1 VPEQFVFMPTQSSP
15 ARIPAGNPIPGP
27 DSDWLRLAGGVLL
40 AAGAV
45 AAYRRT
51 FSVPL
56 LFDDSDAIVTN
67 LTIRHWGAA
76 FWPPPDTAVSGR
88 PLLNL
93 TLAANHAISGTA
105 VWSYH
110 AFNLAIHVLAGLTL
124 FGIVRRTLRLRSG
137 PALGRRAEPAATF
150 IGLGSALLW
159 TLHPLQTES
168 VTYIVQRAESLV
180 GLLYLGT
187 LYCFI
192 RAICAERA
200 NASGPHAGRA
210 MGEDGSRA
218 DSLRKA
224 LRVPG
229 DSGGLPDVAQASQPA
244 SSTDSKRASWTWFAL
259 CVATCLLGMAAK
271 EVMVSVPVVVLLYDR
286 ALVAGS
292 FREAWRR
299 RWGLYVALAATW
311 LPLFGLVASTGWSR
325 NGMAGFGVGIPVWG
339 YWLTQFEAI
348 VRYLWLSVWPHPLVF
363 EYGTFWVSRP
373 IEAVPYALVVGGLA
387 VGSLVALWRRPVLGL
402 LGFWFFA
409 ILAPTSVMPNRL
421 QMIVEHR
428 MYLALAPVVI
438 AGVAG
443 LHALLQKRQDDGPL
457 VLLAPLFALAL
468 GLGLLTAR
476 RNEDYR
482 SELAIWSDTVAK
494 RPNNERARNNLGNA
508 WSKTPGG
515 LPDAIAEYQAALS
528 LQPDFADAHN
538 NLGLALAGMPGRL
551 PDAIAQFEAALRL
564 QPDDAAAHANLG
576 LALAQQPG
584 RLPDAIAEFREALR
598 LRPDSAE
605 AHTNL
610 GIALAGLPGRLPE
623 AVAEYEEAL
632 RLQPDLAAVHT
643 DLGLALARLP
653 GRLPDAVS
661 QFEATVRLEPDS
673 AGAHYNLGVALGQLP
688 GRLPD
693 AIAQYQEALRL
704 NPNDARAWHNLG
716 LSWYH
721 LGDFPAAAK
730 AFREELRLRP
740 DDPAA
745 RQALAAALQR
755 TGGH

>member
-1 VPEQFVFMPTQSSP
+1 MPALSSP
-15 ARIPAGNPIPGP
+15 ARTPARNPIPDQGG
-27 DSDWLRLAGGVLL
+27 DWLRLAGGVLL
-40 AAGAV
+40 AVGAV
-45 AAYRRT
+45 AVYRRT

-67 LTIRHWGAA
+67 LTIRHWRTA
-76 FWPPPDTAVSGR
+76 FWPPPNTAVSGR

-93 TLAANHAISGTA
+93 TLAVNYAISGTA

-110 AFNLAIHVLAGLTL
+110 ALNLAIHVLAGLTL
-124 FGIVRRTLRLRSG
+124 FGIVRRTFVRQ
-137 PALGRRAEPAATF
+137 AEPAATI
-150 IGLGSALLW
+150 IGLGAALLW

-180 GLLYLGT
+180 GLLYLAT

-192 RAICAERA
+192 RGICAERA
-200 NASGPHAGRA
+200 NVGGPHAGRA
-210 MGEDGSRA
+210 
-218 DSLRKA
+218 
-224 LRVPG
+224 
-229 DSGGLPDVAQASQPA
+229 
-244 SSTDSKRASWTWFAL
+244 SWVWFAL

-271 EVMVSVPVVVLLYDR
+271 EVMVSAPVIVLLYDR

-292 FREAWRR
+292 FQEAWRR
-299 RWGLYVALAATW
+299 HWGLHVALAATW

-373 IEAVPYALVVGGLA
+373 VEAVPAAVVVVALA
-387 VGSLVALWRRPVLGL
+387 VGALVALWRRPVLGL
-402 LGFWFFA
+402 LGVWFFA

-428 MYLALAPVVI
+428 MYLALAAMATLAATGVHVLFRRKSWVVF
-438 AGVAG
+438 A
-443 LHALLQKRQDDGPL
+443 
-457 VLLAPLFALAL
+457 ALAL

-494 RPNNERARNNLGNA
+494 RPLNERARNNLGNA
-508 WSKTPGG
+508 WSKTPGR
-515 LPDAIAEYQAALS
+515 LPDAIAEYEAAIR
-528 LQPDFADAHN
+528 LQPGDADVHN
-538 NLGLALAGMPGRL
+538 NLGLALSSMPGRL
-551 PDAIAQFEAALRL
+551 PDAIAQFEEALRL

-576 LALAQQPG
+576 IALARTPG
-584 RLPDAIAEFREALR
+584 RLPDAIAQFREALR

-610 GIALAGLPGRLPE
+610 GVAWSGMPGRLPD
-623 AVAEYEEAL
+623 AIGEYEEAL
-632 RLQPDLAAVHT
+632 RLEPDIAAVHT
-643 DLGLALARLP
+643 NLGMALSQLP

-661 QFEATVRLEPDS
+661 QFEATLRLEPDS
-673 AGAHYNLGVALGQLP
+673 GGAHYNLGVALAQLP

-693 AIAQYQEALRL
+693 AIAQYQEALGLR
-704 NPNDARAWHNLG
+704 PDDAKAWHNLG
-716 LSWYH
+716 LSWFN
-721 LGDFPAAAK
+721 LGNFPAAVD
-730 AFREELRLRP
+730 AFREEVRLKP

-745 RQALAAALQR
+745 RQAQAAALQR
-755 TGGH
+755 AGGH